1 MFRIL
6 CVVISVKDLARLQAS
21 ASTAKPVPNARKL
34 ATRINRVQRH
44 LNASIVEKIMLHT
57 ARNVLFI
64 KRNMIYNQLECLVIF
79 LFFEA
84 RTIYKKNSWTEGDEL
99 CWRHKGS
106 NSELIGLYAD

>member
-6 CVVISVKDLARLQAS
+6 YVVISVKDLAMLPAS

-34 ATRINRVQRH
+34 ATRMNRVQSH

-79 LFFEA
+79 LFL
-84 RTIYKKNSWTEGDEL
+84 KL
-99 CWRHKGS
+99 V
-106 NSELIGLYAD
+106 